1 MAATIAIAITSAA
14 FGCAIGM
21 ALIGRHHEIE
31 HEQAYLTGHV
41 DGYRKAEDDLDL
53 HREADRHY
61 GENND

>member
-1 MAATIAIAITSAA
+1 MAATIAIAITAGA
-14 FGCAIGM
+14 FGCVLGM
-21 ALIGRHHEIE
+21 LLIARHQQLDNEK
-31 HEQAYLTGHV
+31 AYLTGHV